1 MANDIATKLK
11 IKEGN
16 SLLTVNEPAN
26 FKKQLGTL
34 PAKVKLVSEKEDYN
48 QVHWFVHDRAQLEKE
63 LTSILRLLKK
73 DVLLWIYYPKG
84 SSKIQTDL
92 TRDKGW
98 DVLQKYKELHWLS
111 LISFDDT
118 WSAFA
123 MRLKSESDKKKDAHP
138 KVREIFDYI
147 DPRKKTVRLPD
158 DLSLA
163 FKKNK
168 KQSEIFNAL
177 SFSCRKEYV
186 EWIITAKRPET
197 RMERVKGTLER
208 LTKGWKNP
216 AGR

>member
-1 MANDIATKLK
+1 MANDTAAKLK

-16 SLLTVNEPAN
+16 SILPINETGN

-34 PAKVKLVSEKEDYN
+34 PAKVKLVSEKDPYN

-63 LTSILRLLKK
+63 LGSVLRLLKK

-98 DVLQKYKELHWLS
+98 DALLKYKELHWLS

-123 MRLKSESDKKKDAHP
+123 MRLKNESDKKKDANP

-147 DPRKKTVRLPD
+147 DPKKKTVRIPD
-158 DLSLA
+158 DLSAA

-168 KQSEIFNAL
+168 KQSEIFNTL

-208 LTKGWKNP
+208 LSKGWKNP